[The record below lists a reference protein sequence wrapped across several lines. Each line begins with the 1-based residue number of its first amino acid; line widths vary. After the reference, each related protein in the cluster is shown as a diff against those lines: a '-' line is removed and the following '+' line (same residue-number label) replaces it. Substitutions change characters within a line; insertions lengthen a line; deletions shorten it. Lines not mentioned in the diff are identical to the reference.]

1 MFTTLIMLHNRSF
14 VWFLV
19 LRGIDL
25 LINSGKGDSGFRLLT
40 GKSGISGFLS

>member
-1 MFTTLIMLHNRSF
+1 MFITLIMLQNGSF

-25 LINSGKGDSGFRLLT
+25 LINSEKNDSGFRLLT